1 MTIKILTIIISL
13 LVLLVSSTKKNVKAS
28 IIGFFISLVMLASL
42 VYENRY
48 ELLIIA
54 SNILF
59 ILLFISY
66 SYKEYDRKIKK

>member
-13 LVLLVSSTKKNVKAS
+13 LVLLISSTKKNVKTS
-28 IIGFFISLVMLASL
+28 IIGFFISLIMLASL

-48 ELLIIA
+48 ELLIIT